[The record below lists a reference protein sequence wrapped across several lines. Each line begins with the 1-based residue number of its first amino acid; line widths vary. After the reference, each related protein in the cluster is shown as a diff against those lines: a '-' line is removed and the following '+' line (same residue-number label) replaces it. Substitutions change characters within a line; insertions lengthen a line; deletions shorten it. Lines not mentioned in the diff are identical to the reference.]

1 MLAGILVMTMSKLYY
16 KGKKV
21 LLCKKTTLHKDPCSE
36 HHSDDVFD
44 KSCSK
49 YLIARIFFFEYKA
62 YGMIDIFSSGKKLK
76 LTL

>member
-21 LLCKKTTLHKDPCSE
+21 LLCIKKTTLHKDPCSE

-44 KSCSK
+44 KSCSE
-49 YLIARIFFFEYKA
+49 YLRARIFLF
-62 YGMIDIFSSGKKLK
+62 
-76 LTL
+76 

>member
-1 MLAGILVMTMSKLYY
+1 MTYVTTFNITLKFDMLAGILVMTMSKLYY

-44 KSCSK
+44 RSCSE
-49 YLIARIFFFEYKA
+49 YLRARIFLFL
-62 YGMIDIFSSGKKLK
+62 I
-76 LTL
+76 

>member
-36 HHSDDVFD
+36 HHSDGVFD
-44 KSCSK
+44 QMLKISDSSNFSFLNIK
-49 YLIARIFFFEYKA
+49 RMEWLIFFLQE
-62 YGMIDIFSSGKKLK
+62 KKWN
-76 LTL
+76 

>member
-1 MLAGILVMTMSKLYY
+1 MLAEILVMTMSKLYY

-49 YLIARIFFFEYKA
+49 YLIARIFLF
-62 YGMIDIFSSGKKLK
+62 
-76 LTL
+76 